1 MNKIFIT
8 LYLFLASVFDIK
20 SRKIPLLL
28 ITIFSIFEM
37 IISLFSDKNL
47 YFLFGL
53 IPGVIMIVV
62 SYITN
67 NSLGYGD
74 AFLIFSLGFTLS
86 FYEIFHILLSGLFF
100 TSIIGCLLL
109 LKKKSKKYKLPFSP
123 FLLLAWL
130 TLL

>member
-8 LYLFLASVFDIK
+8 LYLFLASAFDIK
-20 SRKIPLLL
+20 LRKIPLLL

-53 IPGVIMIVV
+53 IPGVIMIIV

-86 FYEIFHILLSGLFF
+86 FFEVSHILLLGFFF

-109 LKKKSKKYKLPFSP
+109 LKKKNKKYTLPFSP

-130 TLL
+130 TLF